1 MKLNKIKLQNIR
13 SYLSEE
19 IEFPEGSVLLSGDI
33 GSGKS
38 TILLAIDFALF
49 GLRKG
54 SLSGGS
60 LLRNGKNVGGVEL
73 YFEIDGKNVVVK
85 RNLKR
90 RNDSIV
96 QNAGYIILNGV
107 KKDGTALEI
116 KDSVLNLLNYPREL
130 LTKSKS
136 LVYRYTVYTPQEEMK
151 AILLGDREIRLDTL
165 RRVFGI
171 DKYKRIKE
179 NNEKFLSR
187 LKEKIKFFSG
197 FIVDLED
204 KRIERGK
211 KEEQALELNEHLKK
225 ISDSVGEF
233 VRKIEIKEKELKE
246 IEEGIKKF
254 NELKSE
260 LVVNSIYLKNKKE
273 SFETNLNELDK
284 LEKEIF
290 ELSSIK
296 RDLIDFSKDIFYK
309 EEEIE
314 LNEKKHKEVLNSV
327 NEFRIKI
334 RNSESFKS
342 EINELDVCPTCK
354 QSVDLSYK
362 NDLIDKEDKKV
373 EEFMEKLRDSEEKS
387 LEIDSFLKR
396 NKKELEELRNK
407 DKENFV
413 IKLKLDS
420 LEEKRSRF
428 ENIRKI
434 QKTLEIEVEEFSNT
448 IKVLE
453 EEISKLMD
461 VDERYKCGRKELDS
475 LLEIKKE
482 LDIDKVSF
490 EREIKSLKEVL
501 GRLIEEIERKDKI
514 KESITNFNDVKD
526 FLDNYFINVLDVMEK
541 KVLLRVYN
549 DFNELF
555 KNWFSILIWD
565 EGLKISLDDDFSPKI
580 EQNGYEISYEFLSG
594 GEKTAAAL
602 SYRLALNQV
611 INNLISIIK
620 TSDLLILDEPT
631 DGFSDDQL
639 DRIKIV
645 LDELKLKQVIIV
657 SHESKIESF
666 VDRVIK
672 IVKEDHVSRV
682 VG

>member
-1 MKLNKIKLQNIR
+1 MLIKKIKLQNIR

-19 IEFPEGSVLLSGDI
+19 IEFPDGSVLLSGDI

-73 YFEIDGKNVVVK
+73 YFEIDGKSVVVK

-96 QNAGYIILNGV
+96 QDAGYIILNGV
-107 KKDGTALEI
+107 KKEGTALEI

-453 EEISKLMD
+453 EEISKLT
-461 VDERYKCGRKELDS
+461 VD
-475 LLEIKKE
+475 
-482 LDIDKVSF
+482 
-490 EREIKSLKEVL
+490 
-501 GRLIEEIERKDKI
+501 
-514 KESITNFNDVKD
+514 
-526 FLDNYFINVLDVMEK
+526 NVT
-541 KVLLRVYN
+541 
-549 DFNELF
+549 
-555 KNWFSILIWD
+555 S
-565 EGLKISLDDDFSPKI
+565 
-580 EQNGYEISYEFLSG
+580 SG
-594 GEKTAAAL
+594 SAI
-602 SYRLALNQV
+602 Q
-611 INNLISIIK
+611 SII
-620 TSDLLILDEPT
+620 SNLQ
-631 DGFSDDQL
+631 QL
-639 DRIKIV
+639 QKGNVNAKDAICDYFCKA
-645 LDELKLKQVIIV
+645 K
-657 SHESKIESF
+657 
-666 VDRVIK
+666 
-672 IVKEDHVSRV
+672 
-682 VG
+682 

>member
-1 MKLNKIKLQNIR
+1 MRLNKIKLQNIR

-116 KDSVLNLLNYPREL
+116 KDSVLNLLNYPRDL

-197 FIVDLED
+197 FIIDLED
-204 KRIERGK
+204 KKIEK
-211 KEEQALELNEHLKK
+211 KEKEGRVLELNENLSNVNLDVSEIVKK
-225 ISDSVGEF
+225 MES
-233 VRKIEIKEKELKE
+233 KEEKLKE
-246 IEEGIKKF
+246 IEGRIKEF
-254 NELKSE
+254 SELKNE
-260 LVVNSIYLKNKKE
+260 LVVAKIHLKNKKE
-273 SFETNLNELDK
+273 NFKSNLSELEK

-296 RDLIDFSKDIFYK
+296 KEFFDFTKDIIDK
-309 EEEIE
+309 EKEIGV
-314 LNEKKHKEVLNSV
+314 NEKKYKEILNCVS
-327 NEFRIKI
+327 EFRIKI
-334 RNSESFKS
+334 KNSKNFKN

-362 NDLIDKEDKKV
+362 SDLISNENKKIEGFEKE
-373 EEFMEKLRDSEEKS
+373 LRNFEEKS
-387 LEIDSFLKR
+387 LEIDNFLR
-396 NKKELEELRNK
+396 NNKKELEELRKK
-407 DKENFV
+407 DKENL
-413 IKLKLDS
+413 IIRLKLDN
-420 LEEKRSRF
+420 LEEKSNRF
-428 ENIRKI
+428 ENIKKI
-434 QKTLEIEVEEFSNT
+434 QNGLKSEVSEFSGS

-453 EEISKLMD
+453 EKISKLMD
-461 VDERYKCGRKELDS
+461 VETEYKYVREELNS
-475 LLEIKKE
+475 LLDMKRN

-490 EREIKSLKEVL
+490 DREIKNLKEVL
-501 GRLIEEIERKDKI
+501 NKLIEEIERKDKI
-514 KESITNFNDVKD
+514 KESITNLNDVRD
-526 FLDNYFINVLDVMEK
+526 FLDNYFMNVLDVMEK

-611 INNLISIIK
+611 INNLISVIK

-645 LDELKLKQVIIV
+645 LDELKLQQVIIV

-666 VDRVIK
+666 VDKVIK
-672 IVKEDHVSRV
+672 IVKEDHVSKIV
-682 VG
+682 